1 MIPFFINHIR
11 HLFET
16 GSLFRIPLK
25 SYTMKSFSFF
35 SKVAT
40 AASLKKSFFA
50 DDVYKNSQHFV
61 SPQKIMTVKGRIHCE
76 IFLSEHFMKYSFR
89 VIS

>member
-1 MIPFFINHIR
+1 MIPFLCFINHIR

-25 SYTMKSFSFF
+25 SYTMKSFSFS
-35 SKVAT
+35 SKVAS
-40 AASLKKSFFA
+40 AASLKKSLFA

-61 SPQKIMTVKGRIHCE
+61 SPQKLMAVMKVTLLK
-76 IFLSEHFMKYSFR
+76 SHFSMS
-89 VIS
+89 VLL

>member
-61 SPQKIMTVKGRIHCE
+61 SPQKLMAVMKVTLLK
-76 IFLSEHFMKYSFR
+76 SHFSMS
-89 VIS
+89 VLL